1 MPQRHGE
8 REKDANGEPRRRR
21 RTKGGHELS
30 LLKVV
35 LERGGE
41 REKGGGRYGQ
51 GGLPKTD
58 MDCRLFWTSG
68 CGLAKG

>member
-1 MPQRHGE
+1 M
-8 REKDANGEPRRRR
+8 REKDRANGAPR
-21 RTKGGHELS
+21 GGTRDDELS

-35 LERGGE
+35 PGRWNGM
-41 REKGGGRYGQ
+41 RKRGGGREGGGRQ

>member
-1 MPQRHGE
+1 MARGKRT
-8 REKDANGEPRRRR
+8 REQ
-21 RTKGGHELS
+21 S
-30 LLKVV
+30 
-35 LERGGE
+35 RGGE
-41 REKGGGRYGQ
+41 GRGTSSLIAKGGSRTVERDAKGRKGGGRLGRQ